1 MVAYS
6 YDAWGKCTVTS
17 GASNAIANANPI
29 RYRDYYYDTDT
40 GFYYLQSRYYD
51 PTVKRFISADDTD
64 YLGANGDFISLNL
77 YAYCLNNPMSHADQE
92 GTIAITIGIM
102 LVGGIIGSVI
112 SAASSAI
119 TQKALTGSVDGA
131 SVAISAVAGCA
142 SGAIAASPLGIVGQR
157 IAGGIIGGL
166 SYVAD
171 CYFHD
176 KAMKLDEAIVSVG
189 MGVISGQIGGPG
201 ANEHMALTNV
211 IKSTKTVMAREA
223 RRANRQYAQKAI
235 MSAIRYRNNTISVS
249 SWSSSFLFSTG
260 TGISNAVTGAYSELD
275 WLPNF
280 LSYKPW

>member
-1 MVAYS
+1 MFQNLFLILTLTSIVFLAMLATRKTAFNCIGCPCAS
-6 YDAWGKCTVTS
+6 YT
-17 GASNAIANANPI
+17 II
-29 RYRDYYYDTDT
+29 
-40 GFYYLQSRYYD
+40 
-51 PTVKRFISADDTD
+51 DDTIRIVSD
-64 YLGANGDFISLNL
+64 YTYDGKSRVTEYTCGMTGATGGSLGQTYGYMYDDTNGTL
-77 YAYCLNNPMSHADQE
+77 
-92 GTIAITIGIM
+92 
-102 LVGGIIGSVI
+102 
-112 SAASSAI
+112 SSM
-119 TQKALTGSVDGA
+119 TVS
-131 SVAISAVAGCA
+131 A

-176 KAMKLDEAIVSVG
+176 KAMKLDEAIVSAG
-189 MGVISGQIGGPG
+189 MGVMSGQIGGPG
-201 ANEHMALTNV
+201 ANEHMALTNA

-235 MSAIRYRNNTISVS
+235 MSAIRHRNNTISAS